1 MDAHGLEPRE
11 KVPAS
16 RKLGRDEAR
25 AILAGSSRL
34 IVAKGRRLEELETGG
49 AVDEEVVDRFLGS
62 TGNLRAPT
70 VRSGR
75 VTLVGFNEDAWSG
88 ALLAGP

>member
-1 MDAHGLEPRE
+1 MDAHGLEPQE

-25 AILAGSSRL
+25 DILAGSSRV
-34 IVAKGRRLEELETGG
+34 IVAKGRRLDDVKTEG
-49 AVDEEVVDRFLGS
+49 AVDENVVDLFLGA

-70 VRSGR
+70 IRSGTT
-75 VTLVGFNEDAWSG
+75 TLVGFNEEAWSQ
-88 ALLAGP
+88 ALL